1 MNSYRSVLVSKIK
14 FFEKMARKT
23 RRGALRDWRSG
34 SAKFGT
40 YEASLTVADKYDDN
54 VMKLSQALK
63 KYDEEKG
70 LELRE
75 NTN

>member
-1 MNSYRSVLVSKIK
+1 MNSYRSILVSKIK

-23 RRGALRDWRSG
+23 RRVALRDVRKG
-34 SAKFGT
+34 HCNNAGFND
-40 YEASLTVADKYDDN
+40 YLELADKYDDN